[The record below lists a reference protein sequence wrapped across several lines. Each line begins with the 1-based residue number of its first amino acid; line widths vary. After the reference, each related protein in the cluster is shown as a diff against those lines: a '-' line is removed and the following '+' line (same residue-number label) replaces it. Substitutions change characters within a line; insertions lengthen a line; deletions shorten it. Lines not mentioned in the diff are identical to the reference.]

1 MHRSS
6 TLAFGFAVAASLSAF
21 RSTAFAQ
28 PGAGGVIH
36 RDSVPAPALRPNM
49 VRDPRW
55 DRVSIYLPP
64 SYSRAPSRRYPVL
77 YFLHGFDADDR
88 ALIKGAYQN
97 LNIRLSMDSLIREG
111 SIEEMIVV
119 MPNARNAF
127 NGSFYTNSPVT
138 GNWEQ
143 FIVRD
148 LVNYVDRKY
157 RTLRTHRARG
167 IAGHSMGG
175 YGALRIA
182 MRHPETFSAV
192 YALSAYGLAFDDS
205 VEGAYAK
212 NWRAALSLRSWD
224 DYAKAGFIT
233 NLLMAF
239 GAANAPDLNNPP
251 FYVSLPYIA
260 SGDSV
265 VLDRRIARRWSA
277 RPLEMAPDLVANLR
291 KLSISFDAGATDGFK
306 DIPIRANELDE
317 LLSSLKVPHSF
328 ELYEG
333 GHGDHIRARIETK
346 MLPFFSRVL
355 EARP

>member
-1 MHRSS
+1 MIRTLVLLLLFS
-6 TLAFGFAVAASLSAF
+6 TELLAQQVDYKSFPSKLLGRDLKY
-21 RSTAFAQ
+21 
-28 PGAGGVIH
+28 GV
-36 RDSVPAPALRPNM
+36 
-49 VRDPRW
+49 
-55 DRVSIYLPP
+55 YLPP
-64 SYSRAPSRRYPVL
+64 SYASSPNKKYPVL

-97 LNIRLSMDSLIREG
+97 LNIRLSMDSLIHEG
-111 SIEEMIVV
+111 AIREMIVV
-119 MPNARNAF
+119 MPNARNAY

-157 RTLRTHRARG
+157 RTVRTRRARG

-192 YALSAYGLAFDDS
+192 YALSAYGLAFEDS

-212 NWRAALSLRSWD
+212 NWRTALSLTSWEE
-224 DYAKAGFIT
+224 YAKAGFIT

-239 GAANAPDLNNPP
+239 GAANAPDLSNPP
-251 FYVSLPYIA
+251 FYVSLPYVA
-260 SGDSV
+260 SGDSL

-277 RPLEMAPDLVANLR
+277 RPLEMAPEYVANLR
-291 KLSISFDAGATDGFK
+291 KLSIAFDAGASDGFK
-306 DIPIRANELDE
+306 DIPILATELHE
-317 LLSSLKVPHSF
+317 LLTSLKVPHSF
-328 ELYEG
+328 ELYDG

-355 EARP
+355 EGRR